1 MKPIRNQVLI
11 GSTLLAS
18 WLGMQAVHEAGHVLG
33 AKVTGGR
40 VDAVCLHPLT
50 ISHTEFSENPAPLF
64 VVWAG
69 PIVGVVVPLLAWAIA
84 AMARWSA
91 AFLLRF
97 FAGFCLIANGAYIA
111 AGSLAEIGDAAVM
124 LRNDSP
130 NWLLWAFGIVTVP
143 TGLALWHNQGR
154 MFGLGPRPE
163 PVRAGHVG
171 VAVTTSVSLIMIG
184 LIFSNC

>member
-33 AKVTGGR
+33 AKVTRGR
-40 VDAVCLHPLT
+40 VEAVCLHPLT
-50 ISHTEFSENPAPLF
+50 ISHTELTENPAPLF

-84 AMARWSA
+84 ATASWSST
-91 AFLLRF
+91 FLLRF

-111 AGSLAEIGDAAVM
+111 GGSVSGVGDAAVM
-124 LRNDSP
+124 LRHGSP
-130 NWLLWAFGIVTVP
+130 NWLSWVFGVLTLP
-143 TGLALWHNQGR
+143 ADLALWHNQGR
-154 MFGLGPRPE
+154 MFGLGPRTE
-163 PVRAGHVG
+163 PVRAWHVG
-171 VAVTTSVSLIMIG
+171 FAAATSASLILIG
-184 LIFSNC
+184 LFFSNC

>member
-1 MKPIRNQVLI
+1 MRRFRSNLLI

-40 VDAVCLHPLT
+40 VEAVCLHPLT
-50 ISHTEFSENPAPLF
+50 ISHTELSENPATLF

-69 PIVGVVVPLLAWAIA
+69 PIVGVVVPLLAWVIA
-84 AMARWSA
+84 AVAHWPL

-97 FAGFCLIANGAYIA
+97 FAGFCLIANGAYIT
-111 AGSLAEIGDAAVM
+111 AGSLAGIGDAAVM
-124 LRNDSP
+124 LRNGSP
-130 NWLLWAFGIVTVP
+130 NWLMWVFGILTIP
-143 TGLALWHNQGR
+143 AGLALWHNQGR

-163 PVRAGHVG
+163 PVRASHGV
-171 VAVTTSVSLIMIG
+171 VAVATCFSLIMIG